1 MVFLI
6 EEITSDS
13 DNKIEKLKSSEPCR
27 KKIWKVLTDC
37 ITVDKFHEQKV
48 TTQFDLEWSS
58 GKR

>member
-13 DNKIEKLKSSEPCR
+13 DNRIEKLKSSEPCR
-27 KKIWKVLTDC
+27 KIWKVLTDY

-48 TTQFDLEWSS
+48 TTQFDL
-58 GKR
+58 